1 MASSPELSDLNIA
14 EMSRLEKREE
24 ARERAEGG
32 GGGCCVVLDD
42 PLIALV
48 LHLSIQSFTC

>member
-32 GGGCCVVLDD
+32 GGCCVVLDD
-42 PLIALV
+42 PQIALV